1 MNCKLPPGPC
11 TTNTDHRLK
20 LYACAAVAAGVGI
33 IALAQSAPAEV
44 VVTQKTIHLDA
55 GFPVSIDL
63 NNDGIPDFEFSDI
76 SYRTQ
81 PLSHFHG
88 KLTLKGLTGGKA
100 IGRRSKALGPI
111 GGPYASALARG
122 AHIGPSAHFASFR
135 GGIVIEREIH
145 YSSAGAY
152 YGNWYYR
159 LHSVLG
165 VKFQIKG
172 QTHYGWI
179 RITSDV
185 GIPRQIE
192 GWGYETVANKPVI
205 VGQGG
210 SSVQNAALL
219 PLGGRSAGIGSPSL
233 GMLALGAEGQ
243 ALWRRD
249 EHFDARLPATQTSN

>member
-1 MNCKLPPGPC
+1 MNYEVPPGSC
-11 TTNTDHRLK
+11 CVNTDHRLK
-20 LYACAAVAAGVGI
+20 LYAFAAAAAGVSVL
-33 IALAQSAPAEV
+33 ALSPATEAEV
-44 VVTQKTIHLDA
+44 VVTKKTIFLNA
-55 GFPVSIDL
+55 GFNVSIDL

-100 IGRRSKALGPI
+100 VGRRNKSLGPY
-111 GGPYASALARG
+111 GGPYASALNRG
-122 AHIGPSAHFASFR
+122 AHIGPSAHFASSK

-159 LHSVLG
+159 VHSVLG

-185 GIPRQIE
+185 GIPRTIE
-192 GWGYETVANKPVI
+192 GWAYETVASKPVI

-210 SSVQNAALL
+210 SSRDASVLPIALPAATKT
-219 PLGGRSAGIGSPSL
+219 GPSL

-243 ALWRRD
+243 PLWRRNED
-249 EHFDARLPATQTSN
+249 SSAQAAVASTWD